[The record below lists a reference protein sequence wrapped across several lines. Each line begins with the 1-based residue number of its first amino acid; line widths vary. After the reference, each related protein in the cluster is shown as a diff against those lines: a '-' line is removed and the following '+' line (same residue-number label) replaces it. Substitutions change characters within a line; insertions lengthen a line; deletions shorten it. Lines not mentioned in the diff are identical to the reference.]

1 MDALAAMAVSSHKS
15 IEVFTRDDT
24 SLPKTSRRRFAN
36 WAPIWTPTL
45 QMDTH
50 PRNNMGC
57 STKSHLFVEELSIHF
72 GGLRAVDGV
81 TFAIEPGRIHGL
93 IGPNGAGKTT
103 IFNCVTGFYHPTQG
117 HIHFQDRL
125 ITHLRPDQIARLG
138 IARTFQNVQL
148 FRGMSVLDNILV
160 AMHIHMRTGLLAEAL
175 SLPLAHRQER
185 LMREQALEIM
195 DFLGLAALQRQ
206 AAGNLPL
213 GLQKS
218 LELARALGLAPK
230 LLLLDEPAAGLN
242 ASETQELAQLL
253 RSIRD
258 RFKLTILLVE
268 HDMSLVMSICETIT
282 VLNFGQKIAE
292 GTPFEV
298 QHNPEVLKAYLGETV
313 GAEQP

>member
-1 MDALAAMAVSSHKS
+1 LDV
-15 IEVFTRDDT
+15 V
-24 SLPKTSRRRFAN
+24 
-36 WAPIWTPTL
+36 
-45 QMDTH
+45 TH
-50 PRNNMGC
+50 L
-57 STKSHLFVEELSIHF
+57 SVEAISIHF

-81 TFAIEPGRIHGL
+81 TFAVQSGQIHGL

-103 IFNCVTGFYHPTQG
+103 VFNCVTGFCHPTHGRIQL
-117 HIHFQDRL
+117 QDRN

-160 AMHIHMRTGLLAEAL
+160 AMHSHMRTGLLAEAL
-175 SLPLAHRQER
+175 SLPFAHRQER
-185 LMREQALEIM
+185 LVRDKALEIM

-213 GLQKS
+213 GLQKR
-218 LELARALGLAPK
+218 LELGRALGLDAK

-242 ASETQELAQLL
+242 TSETQELAHLL
-253 RSIRD
+253 FSVRD

-268 HDMSLVMSICETIT
+268 HDMSLVMGICDTIT

-292 GTPFEV
+292 GTPVEM
-298 QHNPEVLKAYLGETV
+298 QNHPEVIKAYLGETV